1 MFRLKEQQL
10 HILMWLMVIASIL
23 FFGFL
28 GLEKA
33 LLVEEN
39 RSWKGMDDFSEGWLC
54 TYETS
59 DEEKL
64 AQYRKENS
72 AGNDE
77 EAASGQKDYTIVD
90 VLLLPATLA
99 VRPDT
104 DVVLTRR
111 VPDVKKDTVYV
122 TMELDNASVQVFV
135 EDDIIYSSGSKESML
150 PVRHIIPIL
159 PEYSDLMMSIV
170 ITDIA
175 DEEISLGKL
184 QTGTYNQLWVS
195 TLQTHGLLV
204 VVGLLLFVLGVSML
218 VSWFI
223 IKNTWQQKR
232 VLLYAGVEGILLGTL
247 CIFNS
252 ELIPLIL
259 GWNYGNYILKACTM
273 IIAIVLH
280 LTIIRCFIYKKKVL
294 GIVDTAILLIG
305 VLYISV
311 MVLQAFELIHFDLI
325 YNIASVLY
333 VVMLVLF
340 TIVLAITIFDYQRK
354 EGVPVFV
361 ANVILI
367 LCMFVQLIMH
377 FTGRQVGVENIYVCV
392 GFILYMMYIGVYG
405 MRQAIYVQP
414 EKEEIPLDESQ
425 IRAQVV
431 EQINPNLLFASF
443 QTLQSLIKGGS
454 AKSVKMIYYISVYLR
469 DNLKALESA
478 DEVVSFGEEMEH
490 IIAYLQ
496 LQKTRNQ
503 NMDFSMECKAKDFNI
518 PRHSL
523 EPLVENAVKHGLAKN
538 GNKGNVAIRT
548 YTRADG
554 YAIQIIDDGAG
565 FDMHILKNKTT
576 TLAKKLALLETMCQ
590 ARTEVISKEGK
601 GTVITIVLPMLDND
615 LMEEM

>member
-10 HILMWLMVIASIL
+10 HILMWLMVIASVL

-28 GLEKA
+28 GLDKA
-33 LLVEEN
+33 LLVEEK
-39 RSWKGMDDFSEGWLC
+39 RSWKGMEDFSEGWLC

-59 DEEKL
+59 NEEKL

-72 AGNDE
+72 AKNDQE
-77 EAASGQKDYTIVD
+77 TSSAQKDYTIVD
-90 VLLLPATLA
+90 VLLLPSTLE
-99 VRPDT
+99 VRAET

-111 VPDVKKDTVYV
+111 VPDVKQDTMYV
-122 TMELDNASVQVFV
+122 TMELDNASVQVLV
-135 EDDIIYSSGSKESML
+135 EEDIIYSSSPKESMI

-175 DEEISLGKL
+175 DEEIALGKL
-184 QTGTYNQLWVS
+184 QAGTYNQLWVS

-204 VVGLLLFVLGVSML
+204 AVGLLLFVIGVSML
-218 VSWFI
+218 VNCLI

-232 VLLYAGVEGILLGTL
+232 VLLYAAVEGIVLGVL
-247 CIFNS
+247 CILNS

-273 IIAIVLH
+273 TIAIVLH
-280 LTIIRCFIYKKKVL
+280 LTSIRCFIYKKKVL
-294 GIVDTAILLIG
+294 GIVDVAILLIG
-305 VLYISV
+305 VFYISV
-311 MVLQAFELIHFDLI
+311 MVLQAFNLIHFDLI
-325 YNIASVLY
+325 YNMASVLY
-333 VVMLVLF
+333 IVMLVFF
-340 TIVLAITIFDYQRK
+340 TVVLAITIFDYQRK
-354 EGVPVFV
+354 EGLPVFI

-377 FTGRQVGVENIYVCV
+377 LTGKQVGIENIYVCV
-392 GFILYMMYIGVYG
+392 GFIIYMIYIGIYG
-405 MRQAIYVQP
+405 MRRAIYVQP
-414 EKEEIPLDESQ
+414 KKEETPLDESQ
-425 IRAQVV
+425 IRARVV
-431 EQINPNLLFASF
+431 EHINPNLLFASF
-443 QTLQSLIKGGS
+443 QTLQSLIKSGS

-469 DNLKALESA
+469 DNLKALENA
-478 DEVVSFGEEMEH
+478 DEVVSFSVEMEH

-503 NMDFSMECKAKDFNI
+503 DMDFAMECKVKDFNI

-565 FDMHILKNKTT
+565 FDMHILKKKST
-576 TLAKKLALLETMCQ
+576 TLAKKLALLEATCQ

-615 LMEEM
+615 LLEEM